1 MDLPL
6 DGRVERTFRDVVIG
20 RVGTHVSLEDVA
32 RFRYA
37 CYRGSDMIEPNPS
50 EMMTDAGD
58 HADNAYLF
66 SVQLGGSLVGTI
78 RIHHV
83 SAFDDF
89 SETRKEYAKVIDPL
103 LRTGDSYVEPARLAV
118 DPNVRAERP
127 EMKYVLMLVLYA
139 HAALVGARYMLFG
152 VRREHVLYYRR
163 IWGFKQIF
171 VAKEY
176 EGIKQRVAL
185 MGIDYEEDRE
195 RVKQKLQF
203 LKLEAEARQLIT
215 TEFPDVLS
223 RRATVKS
230 AVVEAV

>member
-32 RFRYA
+32 KFRYA
-37 CYRGSDMIEPNPS
+37 CYRGSDMIEPNPT

-58 HADNAYLF
+58 HAENSYLF
-66 SVQLGGSLVGTI
+66 SVQLGGSLVGTL

-83 SAFDDF
+83 AGFEDF
-89 SETRKEYAKVIDPL
+89 SETRKEYSKVIDPL
-103 LRTGDSYVEPARLAV
+103 LRTGNSYVEPARLAV
-118 DPNVRAERP
+118 DPSVRAERP
-127 EMKYVLMLVLYA
+127 EMKYVLMLMLYS

-195 RVKQKLQF
+195 RVKEKLPF
-203 LKLEAEARQLIT
+203 LKLEAEARQMIMS
-215 TEFPDVLS
+215 EFPDVLT
-223 RRATVKS
+223 RT
-230 AVVEAV
+230 AVRPAAVEAV